1 VKERRAENMMPCRS
15 DSEVSEVS
23 EMDPLSTSCLPSHV
37 AEEEEEEE
45 LKPFTQ
51 PNLHHTPHFFAF
63 FVPPNMTST
72 SGSSSLLDPS
82 IFDYLK
88 SKLDEETE
96 VKDTLNTIVQ
106 RLERAVASAQAILS
120 RVHSTP
126 RARCKRGHTHT
137 ASLPRLLMRC

>member
-1 VKERRAENMMPCRS
+1 MA
-15 DSEVSEVS
+15 SE
-23 EMDPLSTSCLPSHV
+23 
-37 AEEEEEEE
+37 
-45 LKPFTQ
+45 
-51 PNLHHTPHFFAF
+51 
-63 FVPPNMTST
+63 
-72 SGSSSLLDPS
+72 SSSLLDPS

-126 RARCKRGHTHT
+126 RARCKREPIPFMAICFDG
-137 ASLPRLLMRC
+137 MI